1 MGIARRVGDISAFI
15 GRRVLDFLA
24 TTGQLSIFSFRS
36 FALTAV
42 PPYRFHHHVE
52 QMLKI
57 GVRSLPIASL
67 VALFIGMVI
76 MLQTGYQLMRFG
88 AKLYSAGITAVAL
101 AREMI
106 PIFTAVVVG
115 ARVAASIAA
124 ELGTMKVTEQIDAME
139 ALAVNPLKYLVVPR
153 VIASTIMLPLVTIY
167 ANLIGY
173 VGGMFIGAVAL
184 SIPPRLYYSNT
195 VQFMMLSDF
204 YSGLLKAVVFGA
216 IIGLIGCFQGFRAT
230 GGAEGVGRATT
241 VSVVLTLIL
250 ILIWDYILNSWIML
264 YSGLIR

>member
-1 MGIARRVGDISAFI
+1 MGIATQVVDLCAVI
-15 GRRVLDFLA
+15 GRRLLNFLSI
-24 TTGQLSIFSFRS
+24 TGQLSLFSLRS
-36 FALTAV
+36 FALIAT
-42 PPYRFHHHVE
+42 PPYRLHHHAE

-106 PIFTAVVVG
+106 PIFTAIVVG
-115 ARVAASIAA
+115 ARVAASITA

-139 ALAVNPLKYLVVPR
+139 SLAVNPIKYRVVPR
-153 VIASTIMLPLVTIY
+153 VVASTITLPMVTIY

-173 VGGMFIGAVAL
+173 LGGMFIGAVAL
-184 SIPPRLYYSNT
+184 GIPPRLYYNNT
-195 VQFMMLSDF
+195 LQFMLLSDL
-204 YSGLLKAVVFGA
+204 YSGLLKAIVFGA
-216 IIGLIGCFQGFRAT
+216 IIGLVGCFQGFRT
-230 GGAEGVGRATT
+230 SGGAEGVGRATT
-241 VSVVLTLIL
+241 VSVVLTLVL
-250 ILIWDYILNSWIML
+250 ILVWDYILNSWIMV

>member
-1 MGIARRVGDISAFI
+1 MGVATQFANFCAGI
-15 GRRVLDFLA
+15 GRPMLGFLS
-24 TTGQLSIFSFRS
+24 TTGQLSLFSLRS
-36 FALTAV
+36 FAQMLT
-42 PPYRFHHHVE
+42 PPYRPQRYAE
-52 QMLKI
+52 QMLKV

-88 AKLYSAGITAVAL
+88 AKLYSAGITVVAL
-101 AREMI
+101 SREMI

-115 ARVAASIAA
+115 ARVAASITA

-139 ALAVNPLKYLVVPR
+139 AMAVNPLKYLVVPR
-153 VIASTIMLPLVTIY
+153 VVASTITLPMITIY
-167 ANLIGY
+167 ANLVGY

-184 SIPPRLYYSNT
+184 GIPPRQYYNNT
-195 VQFMMLSDF
+195 LQFIMLSDF
-204 YSGLLKAVVFGA
+204 YSGLLKAVVFGG
-216 IIGLIGCFQGFRAT
+216 IIGVIGCFQGFRTT

-241 VSVVLTLIL
+241 VSVVLTLVL